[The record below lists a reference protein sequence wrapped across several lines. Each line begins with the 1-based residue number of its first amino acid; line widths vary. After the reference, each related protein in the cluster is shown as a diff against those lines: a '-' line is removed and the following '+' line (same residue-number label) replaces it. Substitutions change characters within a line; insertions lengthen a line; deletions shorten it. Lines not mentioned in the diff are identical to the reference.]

1 MTKIAFLP
9 SRVKCGSAALLSSIL
24 IVASLGFA
32 SGFASARE
40 AMIPPSYSGQTS
52 RGPETDPNFY
62 QPYFQN
68 YSDYKSWSTDAQ
80 ISRMPIWTMDQGVQW
95 RIIVTP
101 NNY

>member
-1 MTKIAFLP
+1 MTKATVISPFAQNIA
-9 SRVKCGSAALLSSIL
+9 SAALIL
-24 IVASLGFA
+24 TLGLTA
-32 SGFASARE
+32 TSASARE